1 MVNLG
6 GESVSGCITEQEG
19 CRSDEFLCRSRYEK
33 MFGMMSGDDITR
45 LDVDDAYSRY
55 SIFAPDRFYGEYVL
69 GDYRLHSR
77 EEKNDCKCDD
87 RS

>member
-1 MVNLG
+1 
-6 GESVSGCITEQEG
+6 
-19 CRSDEFLCRSRYEK
+19 

-77 EEKNDCKCDD
+77 EEENDCKYDD